1 MKLDPRHLE
10 MLFAI
15 VEKGGLSEGAAM
27 LGKSQPSLSRSLSLF
42 EDRIGIALFEPD
54 RRPLRPTELGLAL
67 AAEGRKI
74 YQAGRS
80 SAEVLSQYRN
90 GRTGAVRVG
99 GTPFFLDGVISGM
112 LAAFQFTRPD
122 VRIDQAYGYMNDL
135 VPRLRDGSLDLAIL
149 PLRASSIPDGCEFE
163 QILPGRNVIACRA
176 GHPLARRGSVKLS
189 DIGRYP
195 WIAPPADSPLYQD
208 LRNVLK
214 EIGIKDFKV
223 SFTGGSLSAT
233 VNILAGSDALTVLP
247 FSVVFMMRN
256 QRSVSALSI
265 RIGDPDRHLGVLT
278 KAGVTLRPAAQRVR
292 SHIRQ
297 EFEALAASI
306 TRVSQDTVWR
316 P

>member
-1 MKLDPRHLE
+1 

-15 VEKGGLSEGAAM
+15 VEKGGLTEGAEM
-27 LGKSQPSLSRSLSLF
+27 LGKSQPSLSRSLSIL
-42 EDRIGIALFEPD
+42 EDRIGMPLFEPD
-54 RRPLRPTELGLAL
+54 RRPLRPTELGVAL

-74 YQAGRS
+74 FHAGHTS
-80 SAEVLSQYRN
+80 SDILARFRD
-90 GRTGAVRVG
+90 GKTGAVRVG

-112 LAAFQFTRPD
+112 LAAFQFKQPD
-122 VRIDQAYGYMNDL
+122 IRIDQVYGYMNDL
-135 VPRLRDGSLDLAIL
+135 IPRLEDGTLDLAIL
-149 PLRASSIPDGCEFE
+149 PMRASSIPEGFSFD

-176 GHPLARRGSVKLS
+176 GHPLTRRGSVKLS
-189 DIGRYP
+189 DIGQYP

-208 LRNVLK
+208 LRTVLK

-233 VNILAGSDALTVLP
+233 VNILVGSDALTVLP

-265 RIGDPDRHLGVLT
+265 RIGDPDRHLGVLQR
-278 KAGVTLRPAAQRVR
+278 ADVTAKPAVRRVAN
-292 SHIRQ
+292 HIRS
-297 EFEALAASI
+297 EFEALATSI